1 MGWSELAQ
9 IIAAAVGTL
18 GFAFVFNIRGRKV
31 FFAAFGGCLG
41 WVLFLLLGL
50 FLENEVVRY
59 LIVSIAVSVYGE
71 VMARVLKTPTTLF
84 SVVCL
89 VPLVPGSGLYYTMT
103 HALSGNLDGFIEKG
117 TSTLGLAAALSIGV
131 VLVNTSL
138 VYMKRHWIRKKQ

>member
-9 IIAAAVGTL
+9 ILAAAVGTL

-131 VLVNTSL
+131 VLVNTSF

>member
-9 IIAAAVGTL
+9 ILAAAVGTL